1 MIGGNDEQRK
11 KYLGRLVEEP
21 LLAAYA
27 VTEPGAGSDVNGVKT
42 SAVRKGDE
50 YILNGQKMWITNAGI
65 ANWLFVLART
75 GDLKASASKAFSG
88 YIVDANSPGLTFGRK
103 EVNMG
108 QRAVYTGGVSFDD
121 VRVPKE
127 NLVMGEGA
135 GFKIAMMTF
144 DQTRCPC
151 AAEATGLSSRALA
164 EALQY
169 ATDRKT
175 FGVPIVTHQ
184 SVANMIA
191 DMAIGVELSRL
202 SWMRAASA
210 MDNSQFSNFTFF
222 QDRPTIQVFF
232 SFEIH
237 RSAV

>member
-1 MIGGNDEQRK
+1 MTDFFAQQTPVIIAANDEQK
-11 KYLGRLVEEP
+11 KKFLGRLVEEP
-21 LLAAYA
+21 LMVAYA

-50 YILNGQKMWITNAGI
+50 YILNGQKMWITNAGV
-65 ANWLFVLART
+65 ANWFFVLART
-75 GDLKASASKAFSG
+75 DLNPKASASKAFTG
-88 YIVDANSPGLTFGRK
+88 FIVEANTPGLTPGRK
-103 EVNMG
+103 EINMG
-108 QRAVYTGGVSFDD
+108 QRASNTAGVTFED

-127 NLVMGEGA
+127 NVVMGEGA

-144 DQTRCPC
+144 DKTRSPC

-164 EALQY
+164 EATQY
-169 ATDRKT
+169 ACERKS

-202 SWMRAASA
+202 SWMRSAAA
-210 MDNSQFSNFTFF
+210 VDNS
-222 QDRPTIQVFF
+222 
-232 SFEIH
+232 
-237 RSAV
+237 

>member
-1 MIGGNDEQRK
+1 MIIAANDEQRK

-50 YILNGQKMWITNAGI
+50 YILNGQKMWITNAGV
-65 ANWLFVLART
+65 ANWFFVLART
-75 GDLKASASKAFSG
+75 HPDPKAPASRAFSG
-88 YIVDANSPGLTFGRK
+88 FIVEANTPGLTPGRK
-103 EVNMG
+103 EINMG
-108 QRAVYTGGVSFDD
+108 QRASNTAGVTFED

-127 NLVMGEGA
+127 NLVMGEGD

-144 DQTRCPC
+144 DKTRSPC

-164 EALQY
+164 ESVQY
-169 ATDRKT
+169 ACERKS
-175 FGVPIVTHQ
+175 FGVPIITHQ

-202 SWMRAASA
+202 SWMNAAWA
-210 MDNSQFSNFTFF
+210 VDNS
-222 QDRPTIQVFF
+222 
-232 SFEIH
+232 
-237 RSAV
+237 

>member
-1 MIGGNDEQRK
+1 M
-11 KYLGRLVEEP
+11 
-21 LLAAYA
+21 LAAYA

-65 ANWLFVLART
+65 ANWFFVLART
-75 GDLKASASKAFSG
+75 GDPKASASKAFSG
-88 YIVDANSPGLTFGRK
+88 FIVDANTPGLTCGRK
-103 EVNMG
+103 EINMG
-108 QRAVYTGGVSFDD
+108 QRAVYTGGVTFED

-127 NLVMGEGA
+127 NLVTGEGA
-135 GFKIAMMTF
+135 GFKIAMITF

-151 AAEATGLSSRALA
+151 AAESTGLSSRALA
-164 EALQY
+164 EALRY
-169 ATDRKT
+169 ATERKT

-210 MDNSQFSNFTFF
+210 MDNSQFSIFIFF
-222 QDRPTIQVFF
+222 HVGPTIQVFLLF
-232 SFEIH
+232 KIH
-237 RSAV
+237 RCAE

>member
-1 MIGGNDEQRK
+1 MNFVNYLFAQQAPVIQAANEEQKK

-27 VTEPGAGSDVNGVKT
+27 VTEPDAGSDVNGLKT

-50 YILNGQKMWITNAGI
+50 YILNGQKMWITNGGI
-65 ANWLFVLART
+65 ANWYFVLART
-75 GDLKASASKAFSG
+75 DPNPKVPASKAFSG
-88 YIVDANSPGLTFGRK
+88 FIVDANTQGLTPGRK
-103 EVNMG
+103 EINMG
-108 QRAVYTGGVSFDD
+108 QRASNTAGVSFED

-144 DQTRCPC
+144 DQTRSPV
-151 AAEATGLSSRALA
+151 AAEATGLANRALT
-164 EALQY
+164 ESLQY
-169 ATDRKT
+169 ATERKT

-184 SVANMIA
+184 AVANMIA

-202 SWMRAASA
+202 AWMRAASA
-210 MDNSQFSNFTFF
+210 VDNSLFCFVLL
-222 QDRPTIQVFF
+222 I
-232 SFEIH
+232 I
-237 RSAV
+237 